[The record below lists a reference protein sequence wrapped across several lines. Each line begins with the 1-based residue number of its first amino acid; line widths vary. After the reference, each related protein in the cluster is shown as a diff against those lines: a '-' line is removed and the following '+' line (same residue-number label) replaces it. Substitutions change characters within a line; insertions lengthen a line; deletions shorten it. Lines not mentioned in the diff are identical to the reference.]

1 MSENCARPGCGH
13 PATPPI
19 GDYEAEF
26 CHFGDGCAECT
37 CPAYRTQAQQ
47 EAWEETATAF
57 VIEFGID
64 LDEGT
69 AYAFTPLGQ
78 AVASLLELYP

>member
-47 EAWEETATAF
+47 EAWERVAYHL
-57 VIEFGID
+57 GN
-64 LDEGT
+64 LDDYGVDDP
-69 AYAFTPLGQ
+69 AGMLRR
-78 AVASLLELYP
+78 LLELYP